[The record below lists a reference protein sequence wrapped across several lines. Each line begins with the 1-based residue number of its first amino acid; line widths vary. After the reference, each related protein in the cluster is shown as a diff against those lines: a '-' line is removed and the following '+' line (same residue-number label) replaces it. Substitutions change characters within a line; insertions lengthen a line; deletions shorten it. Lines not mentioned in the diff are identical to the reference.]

1 VQAQET
7 GTVWTVPQLRAFL
20 NTARQHQLFAF
31 FHLAAYT
38 GHAVE

>member
-20 NTARQHQLFAF
+20 NTARQHRLFAF